1 MLYGVDVHIF
11 FPGVMFTPGLEE
23 ENKTKPEIVKGIEG
37 VDDGITAEQAA
48 LVLIKGE

>member
-11 FPGVMFTPGLEE
+11 FPGVMYTPGLEE
-23 ENKTKPEIVKGIEG
+23 ENKSKPQIVKTIEG

-48 LVLIKGE
+48 LTLFRGE